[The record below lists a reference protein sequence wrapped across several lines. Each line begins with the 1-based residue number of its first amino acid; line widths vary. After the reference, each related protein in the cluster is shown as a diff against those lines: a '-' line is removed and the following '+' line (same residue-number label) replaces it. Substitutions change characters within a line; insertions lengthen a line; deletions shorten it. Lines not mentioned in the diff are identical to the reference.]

1 MLKAMSSEAYATK
14 EFDVGA
20 QLREIEKQVLSVVP
34 PATEAE
40 KLSFVEKDLELGEGI
55 GVNHIQYV
63 RIVLANRLNEHPDQ
77 SDFIISRL
85 KATAGKPL
93 ERQTYRW
100 SSAYPD
106 SQILQ
111 FYETVELDEKEKPVR
126 TTRRGFDITDTE
138 RIMEWITSKG
148 TLRQTDG

>member
-1 MLKAMSSEAYATK
+1 MLRAMSSEAYETK
-14 EFDVGA
+14 EFDVGT
-20 QLREIEKQVLSVVP
+20 QLREIEKQVLGVVP

-40 KLSFVEKDLELGEGI
+40 KLSFVEKDLDLDEDI
-55 GVNHIQYV
+55 KVNHIQYV

-85 KATAGKPL
+85 KATIGKPL

-111 FYETVELDEKEKPVR
+111 FYETVEFDEKENPVR
-126 TTRRGFDITDTE
+126 TSRKGFDITDTE
-138 RIMEWITSKG
+138 KIREWITSKG